1 MGEPGVCNR
10 SVVGIILLKLF
21 HSLKRKWLQLLLF
34 LFVSF
39 RFLDKRKRARVFF
52 RSSYWCRFGYIPVEI
67 SWVWCTTSPWQARKW
82 RRIRTMLDHDR
93 DLPPSTQLNS
103 CLAQASRMV
112 QSRPSRLLRTL
123 PTRFGTLID
132 VVVWQCSSREREEK
146 GKAGN
151 NSLACFGFIYP
162 ILSSGCWLLH
172 TTIGALTTN
181 QESIST
187 LCTLAKAMQA
197 TGTFFLFL
205 SVVASIFEFIFSR

>member
-21 HSLKRKWLQLLLF
+21 HSLKRKWPQLLLF

-93 DLPPSTQLNS
+93 DLPPSTQLVPCASFANGPVPTLLS
-103 CLAQASRMV
+103 SIADTPNALRNTDRRHSLAVFFA
-112 QSRPSRLLRTL
+112 
-123 PTRFGTLID
+123 
-132 VVVWQCSSREREEK
+132 RERK
-146 GKAGN
+146 KRQ
-151 NSLACFGFIYP
+151 
-162 ILSSGCWLLH
+162 SG
-172 TTIGALTTN
+172 
-181 QESIST
+181 E
-187 LCTLAKAMQA
+187 
-197 TGTFFLFL
+197 
-205 SVVASIFEFIFSR
+205 